1 MNRRHV
7 TSSQRVFFVFDDSD
21 DNTEDFFKMK
31 KYFMFE
37 ELGTNYRREIIGG
50 ITTFLAMAYILA
62 VNPGILGDAGMD
74 KGAVFVATALAAA
87 VGSLIMG
94 VFAKFPIALAPG
106 MGLNAFFA
114 YTVVLT
120 YDIPWQTG
128 LTGVFFSGLIFIVL
142 SLTGIRETVIN
153 AIPAQ
158 LKYAVSAGIGLFITF
173 VGLQG
178 AGIVV
183 ASPATLVTLG
193 IFTGATLLAVF
204 GIVISVLLILK
215 FRSVGIFL
223 GMVITA
229 VVGMI
234 TGVIAPPT
242 AVVSAIPSVD
252 STFLMA
258 LEPIFDIF
266 RNPSEAFSNP
276 DGIFNLKFLV
286 IVLTFLFVD
295 FFDTAGTLMAVATQ
309 AGLVKDDKLPRAS
322 RALMADALATTI
334 GSLFGTSTTTAY
346 VESTSG
352 VAAGARSGF
361 AAVVTAM
368 LFLIALFFSPLLAVV
383 TPAVTAPALVI
394 VGVLMVSSLRLIE
407 WDKFEIAVPAFFT
420 VLMMPLG
427 YSIATGIA
435 IGFVFY
441 PVTMLLAGRKKEIH
455 PMMYGLFFVFLA
467 YFIWVR

>member
-1 MNRRHV
+1 
-7 TSSQRVFFVFDDSD
+7 
-21 DNTEDFFKMK
+21 MK
-31 KYFMFE
+31 KYFMFD

-62 VNPGILGDAGMD
+62 VNPTMLSNAGMD
-74 KGAVFVATALAAA
+74 TGAVFVATALAAA

-94 VFAKFPIALAPG
+94 IFAKFPIALAPG

-114 YTVVLT
+114 FTVVGS
-120 YDIPWQTG
+120 YGIPWQTG
-128 LTGVFFSGLIFIVL
+128 LTGVFFSGVIFIIL

-178 AGIVV
+178 AGIVKNDDV
-183 ASPATLVTLG
+183 TLVTLG
-193 IFTGATLLAVF
+193 TFEGETLLAVF
-204 GIVISVLLILK
+204 GIVLSVILILK
-215 FRSVGIFL
+215 FRSIGIFL

-229 VVGMI
+229 IVGMI
-234 TGVIAPPT
+234 FGVITPPT
-242 AVVSAIPSVD
+242 GIVAAIPSVD
-252 STFLMA
+252 STFMVA
-258 LEPIFDIF
+258 LDPIFHDFGSLI
-266 RNPSEAFSNP
+266 N
-276 DGIFNLKFLV
+276 IKFLLV
-286 IVLTFLFVD
+286 VLTFLFVD

-309 AGLVKDDKLPRAS
+309 AGLVKDNKLPRAS
-322 RALMADALATTI
+322 KALMADALATTI

-361 AAVVTAM
+361 AAVVTAV

-383 TPAVTAPALVI
+383 TSAVTAPALVI

>member
-1 MNRRHV
+1 
-7 TSSQRVFFVFDDSD
+7 
-21 DNTEDFFKMK
+21 MK
-31 KYFMFE
+31 KYFMFN

-62 VNPGILGDAGMD
+62 VNPGILENAGMD

-94 VFAKFPIALAPG
+94 IFAKFPISLAPG

-114 YTVVLT
+114 FTVVGA
-120 YDIPWQTG
+120 YGIPWQTG
-128 LTGVFFSGLIFIVL
+128 LTGVFFSGVIFIIL

-153 AIPAQ
+153 AIPVQ

-178 AGIVV
+178 AGIIVD
-183 ASPATLVTLG
+183 SPATLVTLG
-193 IFTGATLLAVF
+193 TFSGATLLAVF
-204 GIVISVLLILK
+204 GIVLSIILIIKL
-215 FRSVGIFL
+215 RSIGIFL

-229 VVGMI
+229 IVGMI
-234 TGVIAPPT
+234 TGVIDPPA

-252 STFLMA
+252 STFMVA
-258 LEPIFDIF
+258 LDPIFHDF
-266 RNPSEAFSNP
+266 DSLLNV
-276 DGIFNLKFLV
+276 KFLV
-286 IVLTFLFVD
+286 VVLTFLFVD

-309 AGLVKDDKLPRAS
+309 AGLVKDNKLPRAS

-361 AAVVTAM
+361 SAVVTAI

-394 VGVLMVSSLRLIE
+394 VGVLMVSSLRLID

-420 VLMMPLG
+420 VIMMPLG

-441 PVTMLLAGRKKEIH
+441 PITMLLAGRKKEIH

>member
-1 MNRRHV
+1 
-7 TSSQRVFFVFDDSD
+7 
-21 DNTEDFFKMK
+21 MK
-31 KYFMFE
+31 KYFMFD

-62 VNPGILGDAGMD
+62 VNPGMLENAGMD
-74 KGAVFVATALAAA
+74 KGAVFVATALAAT

-94 VFAKFPIALAPG
+94 IFAKFPISLAPG

-114 YTVVLT
+114 FTVVGA
-120 YDIPWQTG
+120 YGIPWQTG
-128 LTGVFFSGLIFIVL
+128 LTGVFFSGIIFIIL

-153 AIPAQ
+153 AIPVQ

-178 AGIVV
+178 AGIIK
-183 ASPATLVTLG
+183 ASKATLVTLG
-193 IFTGATLLAVF
+193 TFTGPTLLAVF
-204 GIVISVLLILK
+204 GIVLSVILIIKL
-215 FRSVGIFL
+215 RSIGIFL

-229 VVGMI
+229 IVGMM

-252 STFLMA
+252 STFMVA
-258 LEPIFDIF
+258 LDPIRHDFGSLL
-266 RNPSEAFSNP
+266 NV
-276 DGIFNLKFLV
+276 KFLV
-286 IVLTFLFVD
+286 VVLTFLFVD

-309 AGLVKDDKLPRAS
+309 AGLVKDNKLPRAS

-361 AAVVTAM
+361 SAVVTAI
-368 LFLIALFFSPLLAVV
+368 LFLVALFFSPLLAVV

-394 VGVLMVSSLRLIE
+394 VGVLMVSSLRLID

-420 VLMMPLG
+420 VIMMPLG

-441 PVTMLLAGRKKEIH
+441 PITMLLAGRKKEIH

>member
-1 MNRRHV
+1 
-7 TSSQRVFFVFDDSD
+7 
-21 DNTEDFFKMK
+21 MK
-31 KYFMFE
+31 KYFMFD

-62 VNPGILGDAGMD
+62 VNPGILESAGMD

-94 VFAKFPIALAPG
+94 IFAKFPISLAPG

-114 YTVVLT
+114 FTVVGT
-120 YDIPWQTG
+120 YGIPWQTG
-128 LTGVFFSGLIFIVL
+128 LTGVFFSGIIFIIL

-183 ASPATLVTLG
+183 ASPSTLVTLG
-193 IFTGATLLAVF
+193 EFTGSTLLAVF
-204 GIVISVLLILK
+204 GIIISIILILK
-215 FRSVGIFL
+215 FRSIGIFL

-229 VVGMI
+229 IVGMI
-234 TGVIAPPT
+234 TGVITPPG

-252 STFLMA
+252 STFMVA
-258 LEPIFDIF
+258 IKPIFNDF
-266 RNPSEAFSNP
+266 YSLLNV
-276 DGIFNLKFLV
+276 KFLV
-286 IVLTFLFVD
+286 VVLTFLFVD

-361 AAVVTAM
+361 AAVVTAI
-368 LFLIALFFSPLLAVV
+368 LFIFALFFSPLLAVV
-383 TPAVTAPALVI
+383 TSAVTAPALVI

>member
-1 MNRRHV
+1 
-7 TSSQRVFFVFDDSD
+7 
-21 DNTEDFFKMK
+21 MK
-31 KYFMFE
+31 KYFMFD

-62 VNPGILGDAGMD
+62 VNPGMLENAGMD

-94 VFAKFPIALAPG
+94 IFAKFPISLAPG

-114 YTVVLT
+114 FTVVGA
-120 YDIPWQTG
+120 YGIPWQTG
-128 LTGVFFSGLIFIVL
+128 LTGVFFSGVIFIIL

-153 AIPAQ
+153 AIPVQ

-178 AGIVV
+178 AGIITD
-183 ASPATLVTLG
+183 SPATLVTLG
-193 IFTGATLLAVF
+193 TFSGATLLAVF
-204 GIVISVLLILK
+204 GIVLSIILIIKL
-215 FRSVGIFL
+215 RSIGIFL

-229 VVGMI
+229 IVGMI

-252 STFLMA
+252 STFMVA
-258 LEPIFDIF
+258 LKPIFNDF
-266 RNPSEAFSNP
+266 DSLLNV
-276 DGIFNLKFLV
+276 KFLV
-286 IVLTFLFVD
+286 VVLTFLFVD

-309 AGLVKDDKLPRAS
+309 AGLVKDNKLPRAS

-361 AAVVTAM
+361 SAVVTAI
-368 LFLIALFFSPLLAVV
+368 LFLVALFFSPLLAVV

-394 VGVLMVSSLRLIE
+394 VGVLMVSSLRLID

-420 VLMMPLG
+420 VIMMPLG

-441 PVTMLLAGRKKEIH
+441 PITMLLAGRKKEIH

>member
-1 MNRRHV
+1 
-7 TSSQRVFFVFDDSD
+7 
-21 DNTEDFFKMK
+21 MK
-31 KYFMFE
+31 KYFMFD

-62 VNPGILGDAGMD
+62 VNPGILENAGMD

-94 VFAKFPIALAPG
+94 IFAKFPISLAPG

-114 YTVVLT
+114 FTVVGA
-120 YDIPWQTG
+120 YGIPWQTG
-128 LTGVFFSGLIFIVL
+128 LTGVFFSGIIFIIL

-153 AIPAQ
+153 AIPVQ

-178 AGIVV
+178 AGIIVD
-183 ASPATLVTLG
+183 SPATLVTLG
-193 IFTGATLLAVF
+193 TFTGSTLLAVF
-204 GIVISVLLILK
+204 GIVLSIILIIKL
-215 FRSVGIFL
+215 RSIGIFL

-229 VVGMI
+229 IVGMI
-234 TGVIAPPT
+234 TGVIDAPT
-242 AVVSAIPSVD
+242 AVISAIPSVD
-252 STFLMA
+252 STFMVA
-258 LEPIFDIF
+258 LDPIRHDFGSLL
-266 RNPSEAFSNP
+266 NV
-276 DGIFNLKFLV
+276 KFLV
-286 IVLTFLFVD
+286 VVLTFLFVD

-309 AGLVKDDKLPRAS
+309 AGLVKDNKLPRAS

-361 AAVVTAM
+361 SAVVTAI
-368 LFLIALFFSPLLAVV
+368 LFLVALFFSPLLAVV

-394 VGVLMVSSLRLIE
+394 VGVLMVSSLRLID

-420 VLMMPLG
+420 VIMMPLG

-441 PVTMLLAGRKKEIH
+441 PITMLLAGRKKEIH

>member
-1 MNRRHV
+1 
-7 TSSQRVFFVFDDSD
+7 
-21 DNTEDFFKMK
+21 MK
-31 KYFMFE
+31 KYFMFD

-62 VNPGILGDAGMD
+62 VNPGMLENAGMD
-74 KGAVFVATALAAA
+74 KGAVFVATALAAT

-94 VFAKFPIALAPG
+94 IFAKFPISLAPG

-114 YTVVLT
+114 FTVVGA
-120 YDIPWQTG
+120 YGIPWQTG
-128 LTGVFFSGLIFIVL
+128 LTGVFFSGVIFIIL

-153 AIPAQ
+153 AIPVQ

-178 AGIVV
+178 AGIIV

-193 IFTGATLLAVF
+193 TFTGATLLAVF
-204 GIVISVLLILK
+204 GIVLSIILIIKL
-215 FRSVGIFL
+215 RSIGIFL
-223 GMVITA
+223 GMVVTA
-229 VVGMI
+229 IVGMI
-234 TGVIAPPT
+234 TGVIEPPT

-252 STFLMA
+252 STFMVA
-258 LEPIFDIF
+258 LDPIFHDF
-266 RNPSEAFSNP
+266 GSLLNV
-276 DGIFNLKFLV
+276 KFLV
-286 IVLTFLFVD
+286 VVLTFLFVD

-309 AGLVKDDKLPRAS
+309 AGLVKDNKLPRAS

-361 AAVVTAM
+361 SAVVTAM
-368 LFLIALFFSPLLAVV
+368 LFLVALFFSPLLAVV

-394 VGVLMVSSLRLIE
+394 VGVLMVSSLRLID

-420 VLMMPLG
+420 VIMMPLG

-441 PVTMLLAGRKKEIH
+441 PITMLLAGRKKEIH

>member
-1 MNRRHV
+1 
-7 TSSQRVFFVFDDSD
+7 
-21 DNTEDFFKMK
+21 MK
-31 KYFMFE
+31 KYFMFD

-62 VNPGILGDAGMD
+62 VNPGILENAGMD
-74 KGAVFVATALAAA
+74 KGAVFVATALAAT

-94 VFAKFPIALAPG
+94 IFAKFPISLAPG

-114 YTVVLT
+114 FTVVGA
-120 YDIPWQTG
+120 YGIPWQTG
-128 LTGVFFSGLIFIVL
+128 LTGVFFSGVIFIIL

-153 AIPAQ
+153 AIPVQ

-178 AGIVV
+178 AGVIVD
-183 ASPATLVTLG
+183 SPATLVTLG
-193 IFTGATLLAVF
+193 TFTGTTLLAVF
-204 GIVISVLLILK
+204 GIVLSIILIIKL
-215 FRSVGIFL
+215 RSIGIFL
-223 GMVITA
+223 GMVVTA
-229 VVGMI
+229 IVGII

-242 AVVSAIPSVD
+242 AIVSAIPSVD
-252 STFLMA
+252 STFMVA
-258 LEPIFDIF
+258 LDPIFHDF
-266 RNPSEAFSNP
+266 GSLLNV
-276 DGIFNLKFLV
+276 KFLV
-286 IVLTFLFVD
+286 VVLTFLFVD

-309 AGLVKDDKLPRAS
+309 AGLVKDNKLPRAS

-361 AAVVTAM
+361 SAVVTAI
-368 LFLIALFFSPLLAVV
+368 LFLVALFFSPLLAVV

-394 VGVLMVSSLRLIE
+394 VGILMVSSLRLID

-420 VLMMPLG
+420 VIMMPLG

-441 PVTMLLAGRKKEIH
+441 PITMLLAGRKKEIH
-455 PMMYGLFFVFLA
+455 PMMYGLFLVFLA

>member
-1 MNRRHV
+1 
-7 TSSQRVFFVFDDSD
+7 
-21 DNTEDFFKMK
+21 MK

-62 VNPGILGDAGMD
+62 VNPLTLGAAGMD

-94 VFAKFPIALAPG
+94 IFAKFPIALAPG

-128 LTGVFFSGLIFIVL
+128 LTGVFFSGIIFIIL

-153 AIPAQ
+153 AIPTQ

-173 VGLQG
+173 VGLQN
-178 AGIVV
+178 AEIIVDND
-183 ASPATLVTLG
+183 ATLVSLG
-193 IFTGATLLAVF
+193 TFTGSTLLAVF
-204 GIVISVLLILK
+204 GIVISVILILK
-215 FRSVGIFL
+215 FRSIGIFL

-229 VVGMI
+229 VVGML

-242 AVVSAIPSVD
+242 AIVSAIPSVE
-252 STFLMA
+252 STFGVA
-258 LEPIFDIF
+258 LKPIFND
-266 RNPSEAFSNP
+266 FSSLLNV
-276 DGIFNLKFLV
+276 KFLV
-286 IVLTFLFVD
+286 VVLTFLFVD

-309 AGLVKDDKLPRAS
+309 AGLVKNDKLPRAS

-361 AAVVTAM
+361 AAVVTAV
-368 LFLIALFFSPLLAVV
+368 LFLVALFFSPLLAVV
-383 TPAVTAPALVI
+383 TSAVTAPALVI

-441 PVTMLLAGRKKEIH
+441 PITMLLAGRKKEIH

>member
-1 MNRRHV
+1 
-7 TSSQRVFFVFDDSD
+7 
-21 DNTEDFFKMK
+21 MK
-31 KYFMFE
+31 KYFMFD

-62 VNPGILGDAGMD
+62 VNPGMLENAGMD

-94 VFAKFPIALAPG
+94 IFAKFPISLAPG

-114 YTVVLT
+114 FTVVGA
-120 YDIPWQTG
+120 YGIPWQTG
-128 LTGVFFSGLIFIVL
+128 LTGVFFSGVIFIIL

-153 AIPAQ
+153 AIPVQ

-178 AGIVV
+178 AGIITD
-183 ASPATLVTLG
+183 SPATLVTLG
-193 IFTGATLLAVF
+193 TFTGPTLLAVF
-204 GIVISVLLILK
+204 GIVLSIILIIKL
-215 FRSVGIFL
+215 RSIGIFL

-234 TGVIAPPT
+234 TGVITPPT

-252 STFLMA
+252 STFMVA
-258 LEPIFDIF
+258 LKPIFNDF
-266 RNPSEAFSNP
+266 DSLLNV
-276 DGIFNLKFLV
+276 KFLV
-286 IVLTFLFVD
+286 VVLTFLFVD

-309 AGLVKDDKLPRAS
+309 AGLVKDNKLPRAS

-361 AAVVTAM
+361 SAVVTAI
-368 LFLIALFFSPLLAVV
+368 LFLVALFFSPLLAVV

-394 VGVLMVSSLRLIE
+394 VGVLMVSSLRLID

-420 VLMMPLG
+420 VIMMPLG

-441 PVTMLLAGRKKEIH
+441 PITMLLAGRKKEIH

>member
-1 MNRRHV
+1 M
-7 TSSQRVFFVFDDSD
+7 FD
-21 DNTEDFFKMK
+21 
-31 KYFMFE
+31 

-94 VFAKFPIALAPG
+94 IFAKFPISLAPG

-120 YDIPWQTG
+120 YGIPWQTG
-128 LTGVFFSGLIFIVL
+128 LTGVFFSGIIFIIL

-178 AGIVV
+178 AGIIVD
-183 ASPATLVTLG
+183 SPATLLTLG
-193 IFTGATLLAVF
+193 SFTGSTLLAVF
-204 GIVISVLLILK
+204 GIILSVILILK
-215 FRSVGIFL
+215 FRSIGIFL

-229 VVGMI
+229 IVGMV
-234 TGVIAPPT
+234 TGVIAPPE

-252 STFLMA
+252 STFMVA
-258 LEPIFDIF
+258 LDPIFGD
-266 RNPSEAFSNP
+266 FSSLLNV
-276 DGIFNLKFLV
+276 KFFV
-286 IVLTFLFVD
+286 VVLTFLFVD

-361 AAVVTAM
+361 AAVVTAV
-368 LFLIALFFSPLLAVV
+368 LFLVALFFSPLLAVV

-394 VGVLMVSSLRLIE
+394 VGVLMVSSLRLID

>member
-1 MNRRHV
+1 
-7 TSSQRVFFVFDDSD
+7 
-21 DNTEDFFKMK
+21 MK
-31 KYFMFE
+31 KYFMFD

-62 VNPGILGDAGMD
+62 VNPGMLENAGMD
-74 KGAVFVATALAAA
+74 KGAVFVATALAAT

-94 VFAKFPIALAPG
+94 IFAKFPISLAPG

-114 YTVVLT
+114 FTVVGA
-120 YDIPWQTG
+120 YGIPWQTG
-128 LTGVFFSGLIFIVL
+128 LTGVFFSGVIFIIL

-153 AIPAQ
+153 AIPVQ

-178 AGIVV
+178 AGIITD
-183 ASPATLVTLG
+183 SPATLVTLG
-193 IFTGATLLAVF
+193 TFTGSTLLAVF
-204 GIVISVLLILK
+204 GIILSIILIIKL
-215 FRSVGIFL
+215 RSIGIFL

-229 VVGMI
+229 IVGMI
-234 TGVIAPPT
+234 TGVIEPPT

-252 STFLMA
+252 STFMVA
-258 LEPIFDIF
+258 LDPIFHDF
-266 RNPSEAFSNP
+266 GSLLNV
-276 DGIFNLKFLV
+276 KFLV
-286 IVLTFLFVD
+286 VVLTFLFVD

-309 AGLVKDDKLPRAS
+309 AGLVKDNKLPRAS

-361 AAVVTAM
+361 SAVVTAI
-368 LFLIALFFSPLLAVV
+368 LFLVALFFSPLLAVV

-394 VGVLMVSSLRLIE
+394 VGVLMVSSLRLID

-420 VLMMPLG
+420 VIMMPLG

-441 PVTMLLAGRKKEIH
+441 PITMLLAGRKKEIH